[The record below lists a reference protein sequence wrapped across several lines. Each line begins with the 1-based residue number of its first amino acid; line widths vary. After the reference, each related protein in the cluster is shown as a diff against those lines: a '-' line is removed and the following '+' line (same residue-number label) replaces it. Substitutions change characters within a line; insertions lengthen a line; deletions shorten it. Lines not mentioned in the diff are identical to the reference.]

1 MRCAL
6 CAAQRRMRQQ
16 PLGLGGERC
25 YALAHTEA
33 SGQEASHMAELLPD
47 LPDTPRPLA
56 RRAWPRAAAGYP
68 SAVPLGREAAA
79 SGSETFSFIE
89 VC

>member
-1 MRCAL
+1 MLR
-6 CAAQRRMRQQ
+6 
-16 PLGLGGERC
+16 
-25 YALAHTEA
+25 ALAHTKA

-56 RRAWPRAAAGYP
+56 RRAVPRAAAA